1 MFARLTIRSKLTAI
15 VLALSLANAALSGFL
30 IIRAKWVDDA
40 YSLLLNR
47 EAAFVIATEHLR
59 GDLANTGGR
68 FFQAVNAPT
77 PAARLEML
85 NEVRRLT
92 AGFEPLMR
100 RAVAAGTGEYQRAMQ
115 AELER
120 LPRLTASIAA
130 AVAAAEAG
138 DQARLAQALSVT
150 SPAINTMIAWI
161 GEHAETLRTSIEG
174 RSAQQTLEMRE
185 ASIFAWTAL
194 GLMFAGSLIIGI
206 LLAARGVSVP
216 LARLQTRMAT
226 LQQGDTTSPIP
237 GQERS
242 DELGA
247 MARALGGFRDNMLE
261 SDRLRA
267 ERERGLQ
274 ADAAR
279 AEQVRGLVAEFE
291 KGATETLSAVKLAG
305 TKLEGT
311 ATSLTS
317 VSDEGRGLSTSM
329 AAAAQ
334 QASGNV
340 QAVAAATEE
349 LAASIAEVAR
359 QVQESARIA
368 GQAASDAAA
377 TDQTVQA
384 LSEGAQRIG
393 DVVRLI
399 NDIAG
404 QTNLL
409 ALNATIEAARA
420 GEAGKGFA
428 VVASEVKQLAAQTAR
443 ATEQITAQITAMQ
456 GETSRAVAAIGEI
469 GRTIGSMNEITGQVA
484 AAAEEQSA
492 ATREITRRI
501 SEAATGTG
509 EVSRLAELVT
519 GGAQA
524 TGDAAR
530 LVREGSDAL
539 AQQTEVL
546 GGRVDGFLSS
556 IRAA

>member
-1 MFARLTIRSKLTAI
+1 MLARLTIKSKLTAI

-30 IIRAKWVDDA
+30 IIRSKWVDDA
-40 YSLLLNR
+40 YSLLLDR
-47 EAAFVIATEHLR
+47 ESAFLIAAEHLR
-59 GDLANTGGR
+59 GDLANTGRR

-77 PAARLEML
+77 PAARAELL
-85 NEVRRLT
+85 GEVRRLA

-100 RAVAAGTGEYQRAMQ
+100 RAAQVGTGEYQRAMQ
-115 AELER
+115 AELTR
-120 LPRLTASIAA
+120 LPTLLTAIEAA
-130 AVAAAEAG
+130 ATATESG
-138 DQARLAQALSVT
+138 DQARLAQALSVS
-150 SPAINTMIAWI
+150 SPAINNMIGWI
-161 GEHAETLRTSIEG
+161 GERAETLRASIET
-174 RSAQQTLEMRE
+174 RSAEQTVAMRD
-185 ASIFAWTAL
+185 AAFLCWVAL
-194 GLMFAGSLIIGI
+194 GLMFAGSLVLGV
-206 LLAARGVSVP
+206 LLAARGVSLP
-216 LARLQTRMAT
+216 LGRLQARMAA
-226 LQQGDTTSPIP
+226 LQQGDTTSTID
-237 GQERS
+237 GQDRG

-261 SDRLRA
+261 AERLRA
-267 ERERGLQ
+267 DQERSQKAEL
-274 ADAAR
+274 AR
-279 AEQVRGLVAEFE
+279 AERVRGLIAEFE
-291 KGATETLSAVKLAG
+291 QGATATLSAVRQAG
-305 TKLEGT
+305 TQLEGT

-317 VSDEGRGLSTSM
+317 VSDDGRGLSTSM

-443 ATEQITAQITAMQ
+443 ATEQITAQIAAMQ
-456 GETSRAVAAIGEI
+456 NETSRAVAAIGEI

-501 SEAATGTG
+501 SEAAAGTS
-509 EVSRLAELVT
+509 EVSRLAEQVT

-530 LVREGSDAL
+530 LVRDGSDAL
-539 AQQTEVL
+539 ARQTDTL
-546 GGRVDGFLSS
+546 NGRVDGFLNS